1 MVGGV
6 NRSLHEAVVHSW
18 DTVVR
23 LVDLLPM
30 HLQRRSGGNGD
41 KKERD
46 QSSKGKKKR
55 TWNSTSIYGLFDSPT
70 AITLNIMSTYIL
82 TWVSFLAHL
91 WLSLALNLFFLTTR
105 PCICHVFIPCI
116 CHVFIHG
123 DRVIICGD
131 NSKIKRRK
139 EKEKRRKR
147 EDKKSTS
154 VAPRSAVLHE
164 ERTNER
170 TRKKKTQARGRKRS
184 HASDARSLPC
194 QAAFECAAPRVKALP
209 HHPFTLPT
217 DVSRSP
223 F

>member
-91 WLSLALNLFFLTTR
+91 WLS
-105 PCICHVFIPCI
+105 I
-116 CHVFIHG
+116 
-123 DRVIICGD
+123 
-131 NSKIKRRK
+131 S
-139 EKEKRRKR
+139 
-147 EDKKSTS
+147 SS
-154 VAPRSAVLHE
+154 
-164 ERTNER
+164 
-170 TRKKKTQARGRKRS
+170 
-184 HASDARSLPC
+184 
-194 QAAFECAAPRVKALP
+194 
-209 HHPFTLPT
+209 
-217 DVSRSP
+217 
-223 F
+223 